1 MDHRVARCHLI
12 ASVLAADGIFTQAE
26 RDFLHRAMDRLKLT
40 DDERDKVRHFE
51 GSERAEVIAK
61 RLPEDVRRS
70 LLSDLVEAAYADG
83 QISPH
88 EAATV
93 ARLAEQVL
101 GLPAPDLI

>member
-12 ASVLAADGIFTQAE
+12 ASVLAADGIFTQTE

-40 DDERDKVRHFE
+40 DEERDQVRHFE
-51 GSERAEVIAK
+51 GNERAEVIAK
-61 RLPEDVRRS
+61 RLPEDVRRT
-70 LLSDLVEAAYADG
+70 LLSNLIEAAYADG

-88 EAATV
+88 EATTV
-93 ARLAEQVL
+93 TRLAEEIL